1 MKKTTITL
9 CIVGTLCALVALPIF
24 IMTANA
30 IHWLI
35 NEHPFVAIAIAV
47 TAIVGICVAQ
57 ARAER
62 TKVAKVRHMTRNTN
76 KQAA

>member
-1 MKKTTITL
+1 MTKATITL
-9 CIVGTLCALVALPIF
+9 AIVGTLCALVALPLF

-30 IHWLI
+30 IHWLV

-57 ARAER
+57 VRADRTNVARI
-62 TKVAKVRHMTRNTN
+62 RHMGKRDH